1 MITKKIALF
10 VSIAVMSIGITG
22 IYAQNEPDNYDP
34 MSAQDNERV
43 NTAQNDLMGGL
54 VELVDAYSDAS
65 MEHHQN
71 EVIHIS
77 KDELRQIVDQAVQD
91 ALAGQAAEM
100 DARLMDRL
108 DTLIKAVHDKINS
121 LEETLSA
128 GAGEHSHD
136 DLTHMGYDNI
146 SDAIAKISAGARE
159 QAGMV
164 REKIIYLEEWVRRVE
179 AGEHSHDDLTQM
191 VHDKINSLE
200 ETLSAGAGE
209 HSHDDLTHMG
219 YDNISDAIAK
229 ISAGAREQA
238 GMVREKIIYLEE
250 WVRRVEAGEHSHDD
264 LTQMVHDKINS
275 LEETLTADSG
285 ASEEHIREVHLVVH
299 DRLNSLYLKDRE
311 TWERINNLHPD
322 AKQVER
328 KWHEYSDPE

>member
-200 ETLSAGAGE
+200 ETL
-209 HSHDDLTHMG
+209 
-219 YDNISDAIAK
+219 
-229 ISAGAREQA
+229 
-238 GMVREKIIYLEE
+238 
-250 WVRRVEAGEHSHDD
+250 
-264 LTQMVHDKINS
+264 
-275 LEETLTADSG
+275 TADSG